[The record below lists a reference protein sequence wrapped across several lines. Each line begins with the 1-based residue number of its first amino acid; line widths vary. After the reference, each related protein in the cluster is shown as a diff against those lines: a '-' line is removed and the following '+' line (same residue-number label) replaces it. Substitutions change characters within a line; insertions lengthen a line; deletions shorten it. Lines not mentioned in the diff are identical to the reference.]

1 MFDVPLQ
8 SGADLFYWI
17 VAILVAFV
25 AALSFIDFSSS
36 QGPTDPHHSPG
47 DEAYWE
53 SRKHAEDVHR
63 EFPIEQTRASKDPV
77 REDSVKE
84 DSVK

>member
-8 SGADLFYWI
+8 SGAELFYWI

-25 AALSFIDFSSS
+25 AALSFIDFKNTI
-36 QGPTDPHHSPG
+36 GPSEPHHAPDDTS
-47 DEAYWE
+47 YWE

-63 EFPIEQTRASKDPV
+63 EFPAEQTRASKDPV
-77 REDSVKE
+77 RKDTVK
-84 DSVK
+84 